1 MRLQDGDFEDWDE
14 SFKIRVEDLRLR
26 GDDRRV
32 ESGFTGLGFEG
43 LMIEG

>member
-1 MRLQDGDFEDWDE
+1 MQGGDFEDWDE
-14 SFKIRVEDLRLR
+14 SFKIRAEDLRLR

-32 ESGFTGLGFEG
+32 ESGLGFEG